1 MSTQDTQ
8 AEQEIREL
16 HEEWFAA
23 SARKDLDATMSPI
36 APGIVSYEH
45 STPLEYTD
53 IADIREECRQGFE
66 YQGEDFSW
74 TVPDLQILVRED
86 LAVAWGLNRM
96 ASKDAD
102 GAGVVSWS
110 RGTRVFRRTKDGWRL
125 VHQHV
130 SFPVDAE
137 TGIAAMGL
145 TP

>member
-1 MSTQDTQ
+1 MDIQDPQ
-8 AEQEIREL
+8 SEQEIREL
-16 HEEWFAA
+16 HEAWFVA
-23 SARKDLDATMSPI
+23 SGRKDLDATMAPI

-45 STPLEYTD
+45 STPLQYTD

-66 YQGEDFSW
+66 YQGDDFSW
-74 TVPDLQILVRED
+74 TVPDLQVLVRED

-102 GAGVVSWS
+102 GAEMVSWS
-110 RGTRVFRRTKDGWRL
+110 RGTRVFRRTDAGWRM

-137 TGIAAMGL
+137 TGIAAMEL

>member
-1 MSTQDTQ
+1 MITQDPQ
-8 AEQEIREL
+8 AEQEIRKL

-23 SARKDLDATMSPI
+23 SSRKDLDEVMTPI
-36 APGIVSYEH
+36 APVIVSYEH
-45 STPLEYTD
+45 STPLQYTD

-74 TVPDLQILVRED
+74 TVPDLQIRVRQD

-102 GAGVVSWS
+102 GAEMVSWS
-110 RGTRVFRRTKDGWRL
+110 RGTRVFRRTDGGWTM

-137 TGIAAMGL
+137 TGIAAMEL

>member
-1 MSTQDTQ
+1 MRTQDTQ

-102 GAGVVSWS
+102 GAGGLLV
-110 RGTRVFRRTKDGWRL
+110 TRHPGVPSHEGRMENGAPTRFVPG
-125 VHQHV
+125 
-130 SFPVDAE
+130 
-137 TGIAAMGL
+137 
-145 TP
+145 